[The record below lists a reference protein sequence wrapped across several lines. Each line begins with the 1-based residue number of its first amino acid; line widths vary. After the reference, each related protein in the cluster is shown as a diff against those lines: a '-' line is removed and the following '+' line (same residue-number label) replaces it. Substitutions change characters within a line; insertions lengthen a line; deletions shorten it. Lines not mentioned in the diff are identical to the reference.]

1 MGTPYLAVNEQPDSQ
16 NNLPRCGTPTNVSR
30 TPDPD
35 RVFAEADAWPSGV
48 PISCSVC

>member
-1 MGTPYLAVNEQPDSQ
+1 MFTDPYYMFTDPYYVF
-16 NNLPRCGTPTNVSR
+16 
-30 TPDPD
+30 PDPD